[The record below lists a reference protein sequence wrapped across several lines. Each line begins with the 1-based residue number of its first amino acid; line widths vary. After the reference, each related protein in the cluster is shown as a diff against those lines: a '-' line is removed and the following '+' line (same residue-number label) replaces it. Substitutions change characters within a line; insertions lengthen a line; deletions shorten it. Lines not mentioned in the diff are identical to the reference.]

1 MWLNSEVRN
10 CPYCGTSENEILFKG
25 SYGGVKVFECSKCL
39 HHIKIVS
46 TIKISRKPNLY
57 LDDEL
62 NQTTLKD
69 YNELVFKDN
78 YLNSELELDVYFK
91 GGQK

>member
-10 CPYCGTSENEILFKG
+10 CPYCGTSENEILYEG
-25 SYGGVKVFECSKCL
+25 SYNNIKSFKCSRCL
-39 HHIKIVS
+39 SYIKIES
-46 TIKISRKPNLY
+46 IIKISGKPNLY

-78 YLNSELELDVYFK
+78 YLSPDLELDVYFK
-91 GGQK
+91 GETK